1 MYSKG
6 RGDMVCIVKVG
17 GYGMY
22 SKGKG
27 DMVCIVK
34 VGGICM
40 ICFKSFL
47 NLDFPGLKNIVA

>member
-1 MYSKG
+1 
-6 RGDMVCIVKVG
+6 
-17 GYGMY
+17 MY